1 LKQYLTIVIPAL
13 NEAKILH
20 SCLKAI
26 GKDFAA
32 KIIVVD
38 SRSSDATCKIA
49 EEWGA
54 EVIQF
59 NWNGHYPKK
68 RNWFLLNHTPKT
80 EWVLFLD
87 ADEILSEDFKNEL
100 LNTLPHTYMNGFW
113 LNYSIHFMGKKLRG
127 GYPLKK
133 LALFRV
139 GKGLY
144 ERIDE
149 DQWSQL
155 DMEIHE
161 HPIIDGRVGKIKSPI
176 DHLDDRGIDHYIA
189 KHEAYAKWETSRF
202 INAQNNLTIR
212 KTWTLKQRI
221 KYMLLDSPFSGLV
234 FFIGS
239 YFLLRGFIDGQR
251 GFKFSLLKMKYFN
264 KIFLNILKIKKIN
277 CIK

>member
-1 LKQYLTIVIPAL
+1 MKLSLTIVIPAL
-13 NEAKILH
+13 NEQRILL
-20 SCLKAI
+20 SCLNAI

-49 EEWGA
+49 EECGA

-59 NWNGHYPKK
+59 NWNGSYPKK
-68 RNWFLLNHTPKT
+68 RNWFLLNHTPET

-87 ADEILSEDFKNEL
+87 ADEIISEHFKNEIRA
-100 LNTLPHTYMNGFW
+100 TLPHTSMNGFW
-113 LNYSIHFMGKKLRG
+113 LNYSIHFMGKKLKG

-139 GKGLY
+139 GKGMY

-149 DQWSQL
+149 EHWSQL

-161 HPIIDGRVGKIKSPI
+161 HPIIEGPVGKIKSPI
-176 DHLDDRGIDHYIA
+176 DHLDDRGIDHYKT
-189 KHEAYAKWETSRF
+189 KHEAYAKWEASRF
-202 INAQNNLTIR
+202 INAKNNPIIQ
-212 KTWTLKQRI
+212 KSWTWKQRI
-221 KYMLLDSPFSGLV
+221 KYMLMGTPFGGLF

-239 YFLLRGFIDGQR
+239 YFLLHGFVDGQR
-251 GFKFSLLKMKYFN
+251 GLKFSLLKMRYFN
-264 KIFLNILKIKKIN
+264 QVYRNIQQLKVKS
-277 CIK
+277 